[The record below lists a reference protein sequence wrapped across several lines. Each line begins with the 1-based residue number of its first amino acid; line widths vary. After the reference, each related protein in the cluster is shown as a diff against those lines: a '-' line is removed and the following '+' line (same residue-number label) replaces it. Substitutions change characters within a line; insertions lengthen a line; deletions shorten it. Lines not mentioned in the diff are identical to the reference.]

1 MFLKLF
7 HFNPRH
13 IQFLLRGI
21 TLLSRV
27 FFLLFIAK
35 NLSVV
40 EVGLYGFIAALIFAT
55 VFIVGFEYGN
65 YSSRHIIKCRTFLCK
80 QEVVVK
86 LTIFGLMMFFLF
98 APLLYLVGSSME
110 WFDSY
115 LFLKNYS
122 IVLFFF
128 IISYGESYVAEH
140 KKVLISL
147 SYPIYSGVVDF
158 VKGGIWAY
166 LLIFFVLAGWIELNL
181 NSILFMWA
189 FFVVLSAGLLFIKLK
204 SYYNKKMFFSLPSFD
219 IYRHQIY
226 LSLPFFLSGLF
237 LVLIELSG
245 RISLQ
250 LAGLNIQ
257 AGVYTLY
264 AGFIFSIPLFVWSS
278 SVAFDHPEII
288 KSHENGNIIKSDRL
302 VIVMLKRSLAICFA
316 LIFLLFIAFD
326 ILIFIVEKEE
336 YSNYINQFHL
346 FLLVPIV
353 HVFDTHLYYMLYTRH
368 MDKLIALSAIVGGIF
383 LIIFQYLTINNG
395 GISAVILSIIFA
407 LTISSLLK
415 VFFIRRSIIKNKK
428 YTPSISS

>member
-1 MFLKLF
+1 MLL
-7 HFNPRH
+7 NLNMNMRYV
-13 IQFLLRGI
+13 QFMLRGV
-21 TLLSRV
+21 TLISRV
-27 FFLLFIAK
+27 IFLLFIAR
-35 NLSVV
+35 NLSVT
-40 EVGLYGFIAALIFAT
+40 EVGLYGFIAALIFAI
-55 VFIVGFEYGN
+55 VFLAGFEYGN
-65 YSSRHIIKCRTFLCK
+65 YSSRNIIKCRTFLCK

-86 LTIFGLMMFFLF
+86 LTIFGLIMFFLF
-98 APLLYLVGSSME
+98 APFLYFVGSSME
-110 WFDSY
+110 WFKSY
-115 LFLKNYS
+115 QFLNDYS
-122 IVLFFF
+122 TVLLFF

-140 KKVLISL
+140 KKILISL

-166 LLIFFVLAGWIELNL
+166 LLIFFVLSGWIELNL
-181 NSILFMWA
+181 NSILCIWA
-189 FFVVLSAGLLFIKLK
+189 FFVMIGAMMVFIKLK
-204 SYYNKKMFFSLPSFD
+204 KYYNKKMFFSFPSFD
-219 IYRHQIY
+219 TYRHQIY

-245 RISLQ
+245 RLSLQ
-250 LAGLNIQ
+250 MAGLNIQ

-302 VIVMLKRSLAICFA
+302 VIVMLKRSLAICFV

-326 ILIFIVEKEE
+326 ILILIVEKEE

-415 VFFIRRSIIKNKK
+415 VFFIRRSIMNSKK
-428 YTPSISS
+428 HAPSIST